1 LDATGENS
9 VKLENSFDVAAP
21 PAEAWAVLV
30 DVERVAPCVP
40 GASLTEKIEDNAY
53 KGSMKVK
60 LGPVSL
66 AFEGEAKFVER
77 DDENFRAR
85 IKAEG
90 RESKGR
96 GGAQADVG
104 FSLVGSGEGSAI
116 TIVTDLTLN
125 GPVAQYGR
133 SQGIIAS
140 VAEEMVTRFAGCLRD
155 KVLTQNDG
163 VGVSVSPKGAMP
175 EQSTTTSGMNILF
188 GALKRWVKKL
198 FGRGF

>member
-1 LDATGENS
+1 M
-9 VKLENSFDVAAP
+9 KLENSFEVAAP

-40 GASLTEKIEDNAY
+40 GASLTEIVDENAY

-66 AFEGEAKFVER
+66 AFDGEAKFVER
-77 DDENFRAR
+77 DDANFRAH

-90 RESKGR
+90 REAKGR
-96 GGAQADVG
+96 GGAQADVE
-104 FSLVGSGEGSAI
+104 FSLVESAEGSAV
-116 TIVTDLTLN
+116 TIITDLTLN

-140 VAEEMVTRFAGCLRD
+140 VAEEMVTRFADCLRD

-163 VGVSVSPKGAMP
+163 AAVSPPPTGATT
-175 EQSTTTSGMNILF
+175 EQNTSASGIGILF
-188 GALKRWVKKL
+188 GALKRWFKNL
-198 FGRGF
+198 FGGGS

>member
-1 LDATGENS
+1 MDATGQNS

-21 PAEAWAVLV
+21 PSEAWAVLV
-30 DVERVAPCVP
+30 DVQRVAPCVP
-40 GASLTEKIEDNAY
+40 GATLTEKIEDNAY

-66 AFEGEAKFVER
+66 LFEGEAKFVER
-77 DDENFRAR
+77 DDANFCAR

-96 GGAQADVG
+96 GGAQADVD
-104 FSLVGSGEGSAI
+104 FLLVGSREGSAV
-116 TIVTDLTLN
+116 TIITDLTLN

-140 VAEEMVTRFAGCLRD
+140 VAEEMVTRFADCLRD

>member
-1 LDATGENS
+1 M
-9 VKLENSFDVAAP
+9 KLENSFEVAAP

-40 GASLTEKIEDNAY
+40 GASLTEIVDENAY

-66 AFEGEAKFVER
+66 AFDGEAKFVER
-77 DDENFRAR
+77 DDANFRAH

-90 RESKGR
+90 REAKGR
-96 GGAQADVG
+96 GGAQADVE
-104 FSLVGSGEGSAI
+104 FSLVESAEGSAV
-116 TIVTDLTLN
+116 TIITDLTLN

-140 VAEEMVTRFAGCLRD
+140 VAEEMVTRFADCLRD

-163 VGVSVSPKGAMP
+163 AAVSPPPTGATT
-175 EQSTTTSGMNILF
+175 EQNTAASGIGILF
-188 GALKRWVKKL
+188 GALKRWFKNL
-198 FGRGF
+198 FGGGS

>member
-1 LDATGENS
+1 
-9 VKLENSFDVAAP
+9 VKLENSFEVAAP

-40 GASLTEKIEDNAY
+40 GASLTEIVDENAY

-66 AFEGEAKFVER
+66 AFDGEAKFVER
-77 DDENFRAR
+77 DDANFRAH

-90 RESKGR
+90 REAKGR
-96 GGAQADVG
+96 GGAQADVE
-104 FSLVGSGEGSAI
+104 FSLVESAEGSAV
-116 TIVTDLTLN
+116 TIITDLTLN

-140 VAEEMVTRFAGCLRD
+140 VAEEMVTRFADCLRD

-163 VGVSVSPKGAMP
+163 AAVSPPPTGATT
-175 EQSTTTSGMNILF
+175 EQNTSASGIGILF
-188 GALKRWVKKL
+188 GALKRWFKNL
-198 FGRGF
+198 FGGGS